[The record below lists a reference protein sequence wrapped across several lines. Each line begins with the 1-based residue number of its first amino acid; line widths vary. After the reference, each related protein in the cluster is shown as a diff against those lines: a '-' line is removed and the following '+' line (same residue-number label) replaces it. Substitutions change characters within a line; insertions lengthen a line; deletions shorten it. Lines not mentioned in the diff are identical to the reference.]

1 MRRLASSA
9 GAGISELFIA
19 GDPLPEGRHVTEGVV
34 VLNRCANLVPVNN
47 GRRYMAVSFPPGVG
61 KAAFNVPH
69 LIDLQLTPP
78 SPPSG
83 PLPIPYPNTAHF
95 EPGGP
100 AFLVVHALFGDIE
113 VVGTAAPTDLWL
125 V

>member
-1 MRRLASSA
+1 
-9 GAGISELFIA
+9 
-19 GDPLPEGRHVTEGVV
+19 
-34 VLNRCANLVPVNN
+34 
-47 GRRYMAVSFPPGVG
+47 MAVSFPPGVG

-69 LIDLQLTPP
+69 LIDVQLTPP

-83 PLPIPYPNTAHF
+83 PLPIPYPTTAHF
-95 EPGGP
+95 GPGGP
-100 AFLVVHALFGDIE
+100 ASLVVHALFEPTDIE

>member
-1 MRRLASSA
+1 
-9 GAGISELFIA
+9 
-19 GDPLPEGRHVTEGVV
+19 
-34 VLNRCANLVPVNN
+34 
-47 GRRYMAVSFPPGVG
+47 MAVSFPSGIG

-69 LIDLQLTPP
+69 LIDLELTPP

-83 PLPIPYPNTAHF
+83 PLPIPYPNTSHF
-95 EPGGP
+95 GPGGP
-100 AFLVVHALFGDIE
+100 AFPVINALFGHTDIE